1 MTDLSAVVLA
11 AGEGERLRPMTYRR
25 PKPLLP
31 AGNRP
36 IIDHVL
42 DTLVDAG
49 IDDLCLVVGYES
61 ERVQNHVGSTY
72 RDTSV
77 NYVKQETQL
86 GSGHALLQAE
96 KAIDDSFVVVYGDQ
110 IVASSLVS
118 DVIDEHDGQTAPATL
133 AALDDSRA
141 QAYDGIKVDDGR
153 VVDIAIGP
161 DVPSNY
167 SLNAGVYAF
176 EPAIF
181 ASIRDTVDE
190 DGTRTL
196 PGAINTMLDRGEH
209 IKAVEAEGLWVDANY
224 PWDLLTVARQLFAH
238 NVIFDTQA
246 GIPDSATVH
255 DSATIRGSVSIDA
268 DAVVG
273 PGAVLGPNVCLGE
286 NATVEANAVVENAVI
301 DADARV
307 GPNATL
313 IDAVLGQGA
322 HLGAAGTVAGGPGDI
337 RIGTRVFE
345 DEPLGAVI
353 ADRARLGG
361 DISVAPGTLV
371 GPDVTA
377 ETGVTLQGTI
387 APGREVVK

>member
-11 AGEGERLRPMTYRR
+11 AGEGERLRPITYKR

-42 DTLVDAG
+42 DTLVDTG
-49 IDDLCLVVGYES
+49 VDEICLVVGYES
-61 ERVQNHVGSTY
+61 ARVQNHVGSTY
-72 RDTSV
+72 RDASIE
-77 NYVKQETQL
+77 YVQQETQL

-96 KAIDDSFVVVYGDQ
+96 AAVDGSFIVVYGDQ
-110 IVASSLVS
+110 IVESSLVS
-118 DVIDEHDGQTAPATL
+118 SVAEAHEREDSLATL
-133 AALDDSRA
+133 AVLEDSRA
-141 QAYDGIKVDDGR
+141 QAYDGVDVENGQ

-167 SLNAGVYAF
+167 GLNAGVYAF
-176 EPAIF
+176 EPDVFEAIR
-181 ASIRDTVDE
+181 ATRSE
-190 DGTRTL
+190 DGTRTI
-196 PGAINTMLDRGEH
+196 PGAIETMLDRGED
-209 IKAVEAEGLWVDANY
+209 IRAVETQGLWVDANY

-238 NVIFDTQA
+238 DVLIETEA
-246 GIPDSATVH
+246 GIPDSATIH
-255 DSATIRGSVSIDA
+255 ESATVRGPVAIDE

-286 NATVEANAVVENAVI
+286 NATVEANAVIENSVI

-313 IDAVLGQGA
+313 IDAVLGQGV
-322 HLGAAGTVAGGPGDI
+322 HLGAASTVAGGPGDV
-337 RIGTRVFE
+337 RVGTHVFE

-353 ADRARLGG
+353 ADRARLDG
-361 DISVAPGTLV
+361 DVSLAPGTLV

-377 ETGVTLQGTI
+377 ETGVTLDGTI

>member
-1 MTDLSAVVLA
+1 MTGLSAVVLA
-11 AGEGERLRPMTYRR
+11 AGEGERLRPLTYKR

-42 DTLVDAG
+42 DTLVDTG
-49 IDDLCLVVGYES
+49 VDEICLVVGYES
-61 ERVQNHVGSTY
+61 ARVQNHVGSTY
-72 RDTSV
+72 RDASIE
-77 NYVKQETQL
+77 YVQQETQL

-96 KAIDDSFVVVYGDQ
+96 AVIDDSFVVVYGDQ
-110 IVASSLVS
+110 IVESSLVS
-118 DVIDEHDGQTAPATL
+118 SVAEAHEREDSPATL
-133 AALDDSRA
+133 AVLEDSRA
-141 QAYDGIKVDDGR
+141 QAYDGVDVENGQ

-167 SLNAGVYAF
+167 GLNAGVYAF
-176 EPAIF
+176 EPGVFELLRA
-181 ASIRDTVDE
+181 TGGE
-190 DGTRTL
+190 DGTRTV
-196 PGAINTMLDRGEH
+196 PGALKAMLDRGEDVR
-209 IKAVEAEGLWVDANY
+209 AVETQGLWVDANY

-238 NVIFDTQA
+238 DVLTETEA
-246 GIPDSATVH
+246 GIPDSAMIH
-255 DSATIRGSVSIDA
+255 ESATVRGPVAIDE

-286 NATVEANAVVENAVI
+286 NATVEANAVIENSVI

-313 IDAVLGQGA
+313 IDAVLGQGV
-322 HLGAAGTVAGGPGDI
+322 HLGAASTVAGGPGDV
-337 RIGTRVFE
+337 RVGTRVFE

-353 ADRARLGG
+353 ADRARLDG
-361 DISVAPGTLV
+361 DVSLAPGTLV

-377 ETGVTLQGTI
+377 ETGVTLYGTI